1 MSDALRR
8 FQSAMTHAATSRV
21 RTLGPAVGLALTL
34 LAPAAAIPAYASP
47 PPVSEHGAIATANQL
62 GIAFSH
68 IAEQVS
74 PSVVSIQVEVKRPS
88 AGPGFLFQFPFG
100 GQQEPGVQQGSGS
113 GMVLTADGGIL
124 TNNHVVEHAHRIRVK
139 FQDGRQFTGKVV
151 GVDPATDLAVVK
163 IEAKGLTPV
172 RFADSDAA
180 LVGQWVVAIGSPF
193 GLDYTVTAGV
203 LSAKGRHGL
212 GPNQIEDYLQTDAS
226 INPGNS
232 GGPLVNLQGEVLGV
246 NTMIIG
252 HASGIGFAI
261 PSNMARK
268 IGLELLQKGGVSRAY
283 IGVTYQP
290 LTPELAAS
298 FGADRPRGALVNE
311 VVPDGP
317 AAKAGLRSGD
327 IVLEVQGR
335 EVKEA
340 NDLQRAV
347 LLYNVGEKLQL
358 TVLRNGQKQKLTV
371 TTAER
376 PDTRE
381 ARAGQ
386 SKQRGGAKGQNSLG
400 VELTPVTPEIAKRLR
415 YSGQG
420 GVVVAEVVPG
430 STAEQAGLM
439 RGDII
444 EEINRK
450 PVTSEKQ
457 VEDALGGRA
466 LLKLHRQGG
475 TFFTVIGE

>member
-1 MSDALRR
+1 MKDAQ
-8 FQSAMTHAATSRV
+8 FGSRV
-21 RTLGPAVGLALTL
+21 LGLGLLL
-34 LAPAAAIPAYASP
+34 LAPMAASGPALASP
-47 PPVSEHGAIATANQL
+47 PASEHGAIATANQL

-68 IAEQVS
+68 VAEQVS
-74 PSVVSIQVEVKRPS
+74 PSVVSIQVEVSRKRN
-88 AGPGFLFQFPFG
+88 APGLFPFPFPFG
-100 GQQEPGVQQGSGS
+100 GDQSEPGLQQGSGS
-113 GMVLTADGGIL
+113 GMILTADGGIL
-124 TNNHVVEHAHRIRVK
+124 TNNHVVEHAQRIRVK
-139 FQDGRQFTGKVV
+139 LQDGRQFAGKVV

-163 IEAKGLTPV
+163 IDAKGLAPV

-180 LVGQWVVAIGSPF
+180 LVGQWLVAIGSPF

-203 LSAKGRHGL
+203 LSAKGRTGL

-268 IGLELLQKGGVSRAY
+268 IGLELLNKGDVSRAY

-290 LTPELAAS
+290 LTPELASS
-298 FGADRPRGALVNE
+298 FGAERARGALVNE

-347 LLYNVGEKLQL
+347 LLYNVGDKLSL
-358 TVLRNGQKQKLTV
+358 TVLRNGQPQKLTV
-371 TTAER
+371 VTAAR
-376 PDTRE
+376 PDGRQ
-381 ARAGQ
+381 ARAGAPN
-386 SKQRGGAKGQNSLG
+386 KQRGGKATGSSG
-400 VELTPVTPEIAKRLR
+400 ADFAPVTPEIAKRLG
-415 YSGQG
+415 YTGQG
-420 GVVVAEVVPG
+420 GLVVAEVAPG
-430 STAEQAGLM
+430 SPAERAGLM
-439 RGDII
+439 RGDIVQ
-444 EEINRK
+444 EVDRK
-450 PVTSEKQ
+450 PVTGEKQ
-457 VEDALGGRA
+457 VDDALSGGRA
-466 LLKLHRQGG
+466 LLKLHRQGS
-475 TFFTVIGE
+475 TFYTVVGE

>member
-1 MSDALRR
+1 MKHGSSRTYALG
-8 FQSAMTHAATSRV
+8 
-21 RTLGPAVGLALTL
+21 LGLALL
-34 LAPAAAIPAYASP
+34 APVAAAPAAASP
-47 PPVSEHGAIATANQL
+47 PAVNEQGAIATANQL
-62 GIAFSH
+62 GVAFSH
-68 IAEQVS
+68 VAEQVS
-74 PSVVSIQVEVKRPS
+74 PSVVSIQVEVKRPQG
-88 AGPGFLFQFPFG
+88 GPGFLFQFPFG
-100 GQQEPGVQQGSGS
+100 GQGGEPGVQQGSGS

-124 TNNHVVEHAHRIRVK
+124 TNNHVVEHAHRIVVK
-139 FQDGRQFTGKVV
+139 LQDGRQFKGKVV

-163 IEAKGLTPV
+163 IDAKALTPV

-180 LVGQWVVAIGSPF
+180 LVGQWLVAIGSPF

-203 LSAKGRHGL
+203 LSAKGRSGL

-268 IGLELLQKGGVSRAY
+268 IGLELLQKGDVSRAY

-290 LTPELAAS
+290 LTPELASS
-298 FGADRPRGALVNE
+298 FGAERARGALVNE
-311 VVPDGP
+311 VVPGGP

-347 LLYNVGEKLQL
+347 LLYAVGEKLTM
-358 TVLRNGQKQKLTV
+358 TVLRDGQKQKLSV
-371 TTAER
+371 ITAER
-376 PDTRE
+376 PDGRE
-381 ARAGQ
+381 AKAGGP
-386 SKQRGGAKGQNSLG
+386 SGKQRGSARGQSSRG
-400 VELTPVTPEIAKRLR
+400 VELAPLTPEIARRLG
-415 YSGQG
+415 YSGQA
-420 GVVVAEVVPG
+420 GVVVSDVAPG
-430 STAEQAGLM
+430 SAAEHAGLL

-444 EEINRK
+444 VEVNRK

-457 VEDALGGRA
+457 VEEALGKSGA
-466 LLKLHRQGG
+466 LLKLSRQGG
-475 TFFTVIGE
+475 TMFTVVGE